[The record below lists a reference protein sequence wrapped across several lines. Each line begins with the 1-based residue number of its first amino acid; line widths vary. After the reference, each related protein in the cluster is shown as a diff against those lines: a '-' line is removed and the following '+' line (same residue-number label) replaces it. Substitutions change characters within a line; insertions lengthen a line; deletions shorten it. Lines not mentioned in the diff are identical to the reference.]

1 MLWPLSGPQGAQEQ
15 VQWPSHEEGRVTEE
29 MSIFQGDHGQKRDE
43 SVSPHD
49 PHLTSYRKSCPHD
62 EAGKGS
68 ARYKAGEGETYLS
81 LSADDIILEP
91 PPPPGDAKKALWER
105 ISKYNKAEG

>member
-1 MLWPLSGPQGAQEQ
+1 
-15 VQWPSHEEGRVTEE
+15 
-29 MSIFQGDHGQKRDE
+29 MSITQGDHGQKRDE

-49 PHLTSYRKSCPHD
+49 PHLTSYRKSYPRH

-91 PPPPGDAKKALWER
+91 PPRGDAKKALWER